1 MRMIFEHVEGVDYL
15 EFILTPKE
23 ILKLKRSTYELK
35 GPVKTFPENTLREF
49 KLNVFIRP
57 ELEEKIIQDEEEA
70 DAAKKRN
77 KQEDHFYEYKRN
89 DRSRSPTKASRRGRH
104 DIGSQIG
111 SQIT

>member
-35 GPVKTFPENTLREF
+35 GPVKIFPENTLRKF

-57 ELEEKIIQDEEEA
+57 ELEEKIIEDEEEA
-70 DAAKKRN
+70 NAIKKRRN
-77 KQEDHFYEYKRN
+77 QEDGQHQYKRN
-89 DRSRSPTKASRRGRH
+89 GTSWSPAETSHRRGFNNS
-104 DIGSQIG
+104 SQIG
-111 SQIT
+111 RKDT